1 MKISKK
7 IITRVLG
14 HLLKKFFPKTVYP
27 NFLFLRTKK
36 NFRRKNNQLKQS
48 IKFSNNLDEINSHEY
63 KYTSQNNED
72 GIIEY
77 IFQKIPNN
85 KYFVEIGLGYYEFN
99 SLNLIKKGW
108 NGKLIDIDDDEIIA
122 LKKNLAYFYP
132 KAKIDLINKKITKEN
147 INDIVFSNN
156 FNKKIDFF
164 SIDIDGN
171 DYWALKEMNL
181 SNVNVIC
188 CEFNPWIK
196 NEKIAIK
203 YDENFIFEDNGI
215 YGASLSAYTELLN
228 SKGFSLIA
236 VESSGT
242 NAFFVNNNFKDKF
255 KILSPITSYKFAGR
269 FYNSDKKKEIF
280 ENVRKNLDRFTKV

>member
-48 IKFSNNLDEINSHEY
+48 IKFSNNLDEINNHEY

-181 SNVNVIC
+181 SNINVIC

>member
-14 HLLKKFFPKTVYP
+14 YLLKKFFPKTVYP

-108 NGKLIDIDDDEIIA
+108 SGKLIDIDDDEIIA

-132 KAKIDLINKKITKEN
+132 KVKIDFINKKITKKN
-147 INDIVFSNN
+147 INEIVFSNN
-156 FNKKIDFF
+156 FYKKIDFF

-181 SNVNVIC
+181 SNINVIC

>member
-1 MKISKK
+1 
-7 IITRVLG
+7 
-14 HLLKKFFPKTVYP
+14 
-27 NFLFLRTKK
+27 
-36 NFRRKNNQLKQS
+36 
-48 IKFSNNLDEINSHEY
+48 
-63 KYTSQNNED
+63 
-72 GIIEY
+72 
-77 IFQKIPNN
+77 
-85 KYFVEIGLGYYEFN
+85 
-99 SLNLIKKGW
+99 
-108 NGKLIDIDDDEIIA
+108 
-122 LKKNLAYFYP
+122 
-132 KAKIDLINKKITKEN
+132 
-147 INDIVFSNN
+147 
-156 FNKKIDFF
+156 
-164 SIDIDGN
+164 
-171 DYWALKEMNL
+171 MNL
-181 SNVNVIC
+181 SNINVIC

-255 KILSPITSYKFAGR
+255 KILSPLTSYKFAGR

>member
-1 MKISKK
+1 MKTSKK

-36 NFRRKNNQLKQS
+36 NFRKKNNQLKQS
-48 IKFSNNLDEINSHEY
+48 IKFSNNLDEINNHEY

>member
-7 IITRVLG
+7 IITRVLS

-48 IKFSNNLDEINSHEY
+48 IKFSNNLDEINNHEY

-132 KAKIDLINKKITKEN
+132 RAKIDFINKKITKKN
-147 INDIVFSNN
+147 INEIVFSNN

-181 SNVNVIC
+181 SNINVIC

-255 KILSPITSYKFAGR
+255 KILSPLTSYKFAGR

>member
-14 HLLKKFFPKTVYP
+14 YLLKFFFPKTVYP
-27 NFLFLRTKK
+27 YFLFLRTKK
-36 NFRRKNNQLKQS
+36 NFKKKNNQLKQS
-48 IKFSNNLDEINSHEY
+48 IKFSNNLDEINNHEY

-77 IFQKIPNN
+77 IFKKIPHN
-85 KYFVEIGLGYYEFN
+85 KYFVEIGFGYYEFN

-108 NGKLIDIDDDEIIA
+108 SGKLIDINEDEITA

-132 KAKIDLINKKITKEN
+132 KAEIDFINKKITKKN
-147 INDIVFSNN
+147 INEVVFSKNL
-156 FNKKIDFF
+156 NKKIDFF

-181 SNVNVIC
+181 SNINVIC

-196 NEKIAIK
+196 NEKIAMK
-203 YDENFIFEDNGI
+203 YDENFIFVDNGI
-215 YGASLSAYTELLN
+215 YGASLSGYTELLN

-242 NAFFVNNNFKDKF
+242 NAFFVNSNFKDKF

-269 FYNSDKKKEIF
+269 FYNSNKKKEIF